1 MMQTDPFQAAPA
13 MPGDTATDTAVQERH
28 IHEECG
34 VFGVYAKETAD
45 VAPLSYYALY
55 ALQHR
60 GQESAGIAVNDD
72 GVFTSYRDVGLVSE
86 VFPPE
91 RLAALGRGNIAVGHV
106 RYGTTGSDN
115 KRNVQPILVN
125 HYKGRMALAHN
136 GNLTNS
142 HELRQELESKGS
154 IFQTTTDSEVIA
166 YIIVQERLKA
176 SSIEEAVA
184 AAMDRMEGAYS
195 LVISSPTKLIAV
207 RDPHGFRPLCMGRTK
222 DGAVVFASESCAL
235 DAIGAKFDRD
245 ILPGEIVVA
254 DKTGVKSDTRHC
266 RKAPK
271 KLCVFEFIYFA
282 RPDSVI
288 DGSSVHVARQRAGAF
303 LALEHPVQADIV
315 VGVPDSGLDAAL
327 GYSRQSGIPYGIGF
341 IKNKY
346 IGRTFISPTQTMREN
361 EVNIKL
367 NPVRSVV
374 EGKRVVLIDD
384 SIVRG
389 TTCRRTIDLLRKAGA
404 KEVHMRVSAPPF
416 VSECYYGTDIDDK
429 NKLIATHHTVEEIA
443 QIIGVDSLGYLSIQD
458 VVKLA
463 DNTECSFCTA
473 CFGGGYPTPIPQ
485 AGGKDRFECKISEKE
500 NQHA

>member
-1 MMQTDPFQAAPA
+1 MRTERTAAPD
-13 MPGDTATDTAVQERH
+13 GVIRERH

-34 VFGVYAKETAD
+34 VFGVFARETTD
-45 VAPLSYYALY
+45 VASLAYYALY

-72 GVFTSYRDVGLVSE
+72 GVFTAYRDVGLVSE
-86 VFPPE
+86 VFPKE
-91 RLAALGRGNIAVGHV
+91 RLQALGTGSIAVGHV

-125 HYKGRMALAHN
+125 HFKGRMALAHN

-142 HELRQELESKGS
+142 QELRQKLESSGS
-154 IFQTTTDSEVIA
+154 IFHTTTDSEVIA
-166 YIIVQERLKA
+166 YIIVQERLKT
-176 SSIEEAVA
+176 SSIEAAVS
-184 AAMDRMEGAYS
+184 AAMGHIEGAYS

-207 RDPHGFRPLCMGRTK
+207 RDPHGFRPLCMGHLK
-222 DGAVVFASESCAL
+222 DGSVVFASESCAL
-235 DAIGAKFDRD
+235 DAIGAEFDRD

-254 DKTGVKSDTRHC
+254 DKNGVRSDTSHC
-266 RKAPK
+266 GKAEK
-271 KLCVFEFIYFA
+271 RLCVFEFIYFA

-288 DGSSVHVARQRAGAF
+288 DGSSVHIARQRAGAF

-315 VGVPDSGLDAAL
+315 IGVPDSGLDAAM
-327 GYSRQSGIPYGIGF
+327 GYARQSGIPYGMGF

-346 IGRTFISPTQTMREN
+346 IGRTFISPTQDMREN

-367 NPVRSVV
+367 NPIRSVV

-404 KEVHMRVSAPPF
+404 KEIHMRVSAPPF

-429 NKLIATHHTVEEIA
+429 NKLIANHHTVEEIA
-443 QIIGVDSLGYLSIQD
+443 EIIGVDSLGYLSIED

-463 DNTECSFCTA
+463 DNTQGGFCTA
-473 CFGGGYPTPIPQ
+473 CFGGGYPTAVPQ
-485 AGGKDRFECKISEKE
+485 DSGKDRLECKISERK
-500 NQHA
+500 A